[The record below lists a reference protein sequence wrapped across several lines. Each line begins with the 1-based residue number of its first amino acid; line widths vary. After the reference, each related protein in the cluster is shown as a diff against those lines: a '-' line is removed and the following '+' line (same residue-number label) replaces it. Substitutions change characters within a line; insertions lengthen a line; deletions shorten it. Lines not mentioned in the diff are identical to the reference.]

1 MARRIPINAG
11 VRYVYT
17 GNVRDPVGQATHCHS
32 CGAVLIARDQYDMTA
47 WNLSADG
54 RCVECHTRCHGVF
67 EAVAGRWGRRRQP
80 VRLRGPEPEPLASQF
95 REGNPTSAHPQGT

>member
-11 VRYVYT
+11 IRYVYI

-54 RCVECHTRCHGVF
+54 RCVELMACLKP
-67 EAVAGRWGRRRQP
+67 W
-80 VRLRGPEPEPLASQF
+80 LADRFGADS
-95 REGNPTSAHPQGT
+95 R